1 MFNNNEPYI
10 RHLYQVNTM
19 DIGKMLESIKAHPE
33 YRNVGMIASHLG
45 IVRSFS
51 RDGRPVSGMDVQ
63 FDQGKIED
71 IIDDTKSRPG
81 IVEVLIN
88 ANKGHLTVGEEF
100 VAVVVAGDIRDN
112 VFPALFD
119 AVNRFK
125 TEAVTEKECVI

>member
-1 MFNNNEPYI
+1 
-10 RHLYQVNTM
+10 M
-19 DIGKMLESIKAHPE
+19 DIGKMLEGIKTHPE

-119 AVNRFK
+119 AVSRFK
-125 TEAVTEKECVI
+125 TEAVTEKEFVI